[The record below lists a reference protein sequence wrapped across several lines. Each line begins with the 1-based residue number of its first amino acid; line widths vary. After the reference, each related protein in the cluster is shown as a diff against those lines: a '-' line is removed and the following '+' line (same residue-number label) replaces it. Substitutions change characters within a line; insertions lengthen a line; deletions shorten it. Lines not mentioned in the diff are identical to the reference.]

1 MKLRSV
7 SLASGLTISISIILS
22 ILAPVKPTNSQI
34 PQLSSEEI
42 PTNKLEIVKKRVDL
56 IRLNGQRVKIIG
68 RYTSKSWQPNPQST
82 GIPGFKGLYT
92 KSQILLEDNTKV
104 SIFPSWNKQ
113 SLRPPDEVENYN
125 HQIVEAIG
133 VVQFQASLAPNSQ
146 IHESFINLEQLRL
159 YLE

>member
-1 MKLRSV
+1 MKFRSV
-7 SLASGLTISISIILS
+7 TVASGLTISIIFSTF
-22 ILAPVKPTNSQI
+22 APVKPTTSQV

-56 IRLNGQRVKIIG
+56 IRLNGQRVKLIG
-68 RYTSKSWQPNPQST
+68 RYISKTWKPNPQST
-82 GIPGFKGLYT
+82 GIPGFQGLYT
-92 KSQILLEDNTKV
+92 KSQILLEDDTKV

-125 HQIVEAIG
+125 YQIVEAIG
-133 VVQFQASLAPNSQ
+133 VVQFAAPLAPNSQ
-146 IHESFINLEQLRL
+146 TRESFIDLEQLRL